1 MRWGLLGEKGGAG
14 WLVGGWD
21 GIVLVKAGFSQ
32 ELGDALR
39 CLVHLDGVYFFG
51 VYAAVPCS
59 TARGTGEGAGP
70 TGSCTGSAVDLAH
83 AKGPAV
89 KHR

>member
-1 MRWGLLGEKGGAG
+1 MRWGLLGEEGRAQ
-14 WLVGGWD
+14 WLVRGRIALVVA
-21 GIVLVKAGFSQ
+21 GISE

-59 TARGTGEGAGP
+59 TTWGTGEGARP
-70 TGSCTGSAVDLAH
+70 TGSCAGSAINLAH
-83 AKGPAV
+83 PKGPAIE
-89 KHR
+89 HG